1 MPTSTATTRTNG
13 RVVAETT
20 RSAISRGPEV
30 RRRQLPLVVVGV
42 LLVLGCALA
51 FADASLHMGSREEV
65 LVVAQPISAGQMLT
79 TADLQSAQVST
90 GSGVQVV
97 PASEE
102 ASVVGRSVAVPLVP
116 GALLTRTEVG
126 SSSAVGSDSDVVA
139 VGLKSGAYP
148 PDLAP
153 GDRVQVIP
161 VSSSSSGSGSESWYR
176 RRDQWHSGL
185 RDRVGGAGRHVRI
198 RQSDGLL
205 APGLQGRRRRG
216 GCARRRGSGQPH
228 PGRIW
233 QLT

>member
-13 RVVAETT
+13 RVAAETT
-20 RSAISRGPEV
+20 RSAISRGPKV

-161 VSSSSSGSGSESWYR
+161 VSSSSSGSGSETGTADATNGTPVSATVLAVQEAASES
-176 RRDQWHSGL
+176 DHPTVFSIQVSKGDADEVAAL
-185 RDRVGGAGRHVRI
+185 AAAGQASLIQV
-198 RQSDGLL
+198 
-205 APGLQGRRRRG
+205 
-216 GCARRRGSGQPH
+216 GSGS
-228 PGRIW
+228 
-233 QLT
+233 